1 MFKDAVKLVHCLVDK
16 TGLSPSVPEVR
27 YIPQTEFDLW
37 KYMVTRQYHFTVSD
51 EKIYFYIS
59 LPEYETHEALYSR
72 LPQVE
77 LNKITLYF
85 YLKADQILVPVC
97 RYFPKEQYPEIKPL
111 FLSHFKA
118 FEDRNHATKVLEE
131 IVEEEGRGLRNLQTA
146 SPPQ

>member
-1 MFKDAVKLVHCLVDK
+1 MFKDAVKLVHCLVNKPDP
-16 TGLSPSVPEVR
+16 SPSGPEVR
-27 YIPQTEFDLW
+27 FIPQAEFDLW

-51 EKIYFYIS
+51 EKIYLYIS
-59 LPEYETHEALYSR
+59 LREYEAHEDLCSR

-85 YLKADQILVPVC
+85 YLKADQVLVPVS
-97 RYFPKEQYPEIKPL
+97 RYFLKEQYLKIKPL

-131 IVEEEGRGLRNLQTA
+131 IVEEEGRGLRNL
-146 SPPQ
+146 